1 MDSVAALLAR
11 EISPELSFV
20 GNDDVMV
27 RFASTP
33 YGETFAKIPFE
44 FAYNG
49 RMETDEGVPVSL
61 SGAVVIV
68 GDYSENS

>member
-1 MDSVAALLAR
+1 MDSVAASLAG
-11 EISPELSFV
+11 ELSSDSAPFP
-20 GNDDVMV
+20 DEAAV
-27 RFASTP
+27 RFVSRP
-33 YGETFAKIPFE
+33 YGDAFYKIPFE

-49 RMETDEGVPVSL
+49 RMETEEGIPVSL